1 MEGST
6 AQQQLYRSMYFLS
19 YHRRRSPEAGGL
31 TDQEITRQALLWL
44 AAESVGN
51 RCSSYGC
58 LRARA
63 AHYYYYYYYNITD

>member
-31 TDQEITRQALLWL
+31 TDQEITRQALFWL

-51 RCSSYGC
+51 GCSST
-58 LRARA
+58 A
-63 AHYYYYYYYNITD
+63 ATEPGRPTTTTTTTTTT